1 MKFRWFVVGVF
12 FSWYT
17 QIVFLYF
24 RTSGTSLYELLG
36 LPKTA
41 TLDEIKKSYRK
52 VLNMGIILS
61 FIAACMYVDI

>member
-52 VLNMGIILS
+52 VLNMGIIVS
-61 FIAACMYVDI
+61 FIASCM